1 LSKEVKE
8 EKRVVTLQELL
19 VRANQL
25 RDSLILLES
34 QLNNYNVQ
42 LNELKLIRETI
53 SNVSNG
59 LKCYLLLDRLTTLF
73 LPVTIEPGWSE
84 NVVLNIGRNIYM
96 KTTRDKALEIVND
109 RINNLNRI
117 IMDLSRQY
125 RALLEEY
132 NLINQIL
139 ASIYAQL
146 EKKRESREPSK
157 AGA

>member
-1 LSKEVKE
+1 MSKEVKE
-8 EKRVVTLQELL
+8 EKRVVTLQDLL

-139 ASIYAQL
+139 ASVYAQL
-146 EKKRESREPSK
+146 EKRRESREPGK

>member
-1 LSKEVKE
+1 MSKEVKE